1 MASSL
6 PPFPPFN
13 VEDDPTATGQ
23 RWTKW
28 KKRFENFL
36 LAMDIDDETRK
47 RALLLHYIGSSA
59 FDIFETLTDTGDEK
73 DYKKAMDRLTEHFTP
88 QRNVDYEIY
97 LFRQAR
103 QQPTETLDQFTTRL
117 RQLASTCEFTS
128 IEKEI
133 KSQIILNCS
142 SSHLRRRALRDSPLT
157 LKALLDLGRAMEIS
171 EKQASQSGIESQ
183 SISPDETELLN
194 YTRLS
199 QRSQSRQSPSP
210 PFPRSREFP
219 SPSCT
224 CGHCGYAYPHPQ
236 GQVSCPARGSQC
248 RSCGKMKHFARC
260 CRSKPIRPTFAE
272 SSSSRPQSRFQPPP
286 PNSFPRQPPPREIR
300 HVTDTQQ
307 YPTSDDEYLFTVAI
321 SQVGNSTTP
330 KAKVMIANVPLQM
343 LIDSG
348 ASINVIDEKAYH
360 AITKSPQ
367 NNPLSLRHTST
378 KIYSYGGTSP
388 LPVLGTFYTRVES
401 KTRTTPATI
410 YVIKGEN
417 GCLLSYKT
425 ATELELIS
433 VIAQTNASVNTTTP
447 LSALSSHTITF

>member
-59 FDIFETLTDTGDEK
+59 FDIFETLTDTGDAK

-88 QRNVDYEIY
+88 QRNVDYETY

-103 QQPTETLDQFTTRL
+103 QQPNETLDQFTTRL

-128 IEKEI
+128 VEKEI

-142 SSHLRRRALRDSPLT
+142 SSHLRRRALRESSLT
-157 LKALLDLGRAMEIS
+157 LKALLDLGRTMEIS
-171 EKQASQSGIESQ
+171 EKQASGIESK
-183 SISPDETELLN
+183 SIYPDEPELLN
-194 YTRLS
+194 YTRMS
-199 QRSQSRQSPSP
+199 QRSQSRHSPSA
-210 PFPRSREFP
+210 PFPRSRELPNPF
-219 SPSCT
+219 ST

-236 GQVSCPARGSQC
+236 GQASCPARGSQC
-248 RSCGKMKHFARC
+248 RSCGKMNHFARC
-260 CRSKPIRPTFAE
+260 CRSKPVRPPFAAR
-272 SSSSRPQSRFQPPP
+272 SSPRPQSRFQ
-286 PNSFPRQPPPREIR
+286 QPPPREIR

-321 SQVGNSTTP
+321 SQVSNLTTP
-330 KAKVMIANVPLQM
+330 KANVMIANVPLQV

-367 NNPLSLRHTST
+367 NNQLSLRHTST

-417 GCLLSYKT
+417 GCLLYSKATSIVLPISVNPSYK
-425 ATELELIS
+425 
-433 VIAQTNASVNTTTP
+433 
-447 LSALSSHTITF
+447 